1 MTLRPTPAFTVT
13 DDTQT
18 SEVTEALA
26 HLCAR
31 ARREFPVVGTGE
43 HPTPWDIVHRQIDEA
58 LDDWERLATGALG

>member
-26 HLCAR
+26 HLLAR
-31 ARREFPVVGTGE
+31 ARREFAVVGTPE

-58 LDDWERLATGALG
+58 LDDWERLATGAIG